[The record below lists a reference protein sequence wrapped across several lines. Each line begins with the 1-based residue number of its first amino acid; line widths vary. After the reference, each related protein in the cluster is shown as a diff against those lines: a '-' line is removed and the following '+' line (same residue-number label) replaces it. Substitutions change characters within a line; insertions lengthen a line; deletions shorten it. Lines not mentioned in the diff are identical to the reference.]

1 MTQPPM
7 EPPPEPPP
15 PPPSSPDY
23 GSAPYQPPPPSGPA
37 IGSGMRRLAI
47 RIGIPV
53 AAFVGIGAVSALI
66 AGNDDADRDK
76 DGNITSEQDV
86 SVFAVKAG
94 DCLDDETMAA
104 IGTEVSGE
112 IEDVHAIPCKDP
124 HTLEAYHVFDL
135 AGDDY
140 PGVVEAEKQ
149 SQQGCLDAFQPFIG
163 VPYDQSTLTFFYL
176 YPQALTW
183 TEADDHSVVCLVGE
197 SGGTPTTGTLK
208 GAKR

>member
-7 EPPPEPPP
+7 EPPPP
-15 PPPSSPDY
+15 PPPSAPDY
-23 GSAPYQPPPPSGPA
+23 GSAPYQPPPPA
-37 IGSGMRRLAI
+37 GSSAGATIRRLAL

-53 AAFVGIGAVSALI
+53 AAFVGIGIVSAVV
-66 AGNDDADRDK
+66 AGNDDADRDE

-86 SVFAVKAG
+86 SVFAVKQG

-135 AGDDY
+135 QGDDY
-140 PGVVEAEKQ
+140 PGDTEAQKLSEK
-149 SQQGCLDAFQPFIG
+149 GCLDAFEPFVG
-163 VPYDQSTLTFFYL
+163 LPYNQSKLTFFYL
-176 YPQALTW
+176 YPQAITW
-183 TEADDHSVVCLVGE
+183 TQADDRSVVCLVGE
-197 SGGTPTTGTLK
+197 PGGAATTGTLK
-208 GAKR
+208 GANR